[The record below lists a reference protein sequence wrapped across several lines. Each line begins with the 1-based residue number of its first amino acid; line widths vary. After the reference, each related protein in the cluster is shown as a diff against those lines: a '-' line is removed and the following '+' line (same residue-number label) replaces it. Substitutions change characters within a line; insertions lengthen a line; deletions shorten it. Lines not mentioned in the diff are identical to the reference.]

1 MHISGSKEDRSARFR
16 RVAERRTDMVLRAI
30 RILGN
35 CSNKSS
41 YQYSEEEISK
51 IFRAIEEQ
59 LRITKLRFR
68 RIRPSKFTLK

>member
-1 MHISGSKEDRSARFR
+1 MDKSDQKEDRASRFR
-16 RVAERRTDMVLRAI
+16 RVAERRTDAVLRSI

-41 YQYSEEEISK
+41 YQYSDEEISK

-59 LRITKLRFR
+59 LRITKSKFKRV
-68 RIRPSKFTLK
+68 RPVKFTLK

>member
-1 MHISGSKEDRSARFR
+1 MSDTPQEDRASRFK
-16 RVAERRTDMVLRAI
+16 RVAERRTDMILKII

-41 YQYSEEEISK
+41 YQYSDEEVTR

-59 LRITKLRFR
+59 LRLTKARFQR
-68 RIRPSKFTLK
+68 SRPSKFSLR